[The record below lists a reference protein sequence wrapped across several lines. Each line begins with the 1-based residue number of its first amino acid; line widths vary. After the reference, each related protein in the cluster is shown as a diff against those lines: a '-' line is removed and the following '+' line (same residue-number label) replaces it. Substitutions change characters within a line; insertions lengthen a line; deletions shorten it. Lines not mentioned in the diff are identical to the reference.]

1 MITKGPR
8 FEKIKKVVD
17 GIASLSLLLLFVTGK
32 SNAISSSLGL
42 GPTNFTMYD
51 EKVQLF
57 LGKASLLLKGR
68 KSFLTYISEI
78 LDSFML

>member
-8 FEKIKKVVD
+8 FEKIEKVVN
-17 GIASLSLLLLFVTGK
+17 GIASFIIITFITTGK
-32 SNAISSSLGL
+32 SNVMSSSLGL

-57 LGKASLLLKGR
+57 LGKASLLLKEG
-68 KSFLTYISEI
+68 KVSCLISRP
-78 LDSFML
+78 F